1 MDFQDYWDA
10 YTASERDLFQ
20 RTCRKLLKT
29 TFIVRD
35 KNEESRKAYFFVAK
49 LPEPFSLYLGF
60 IGFDVLVD
68 RDNGVIMLRN
78 CADAGEY
85 GRLQAN
91 RLALRKYQSVVLC
104 CLWTM
109 YADRIKAG
117 SLAQNITVALTELN
131 FELEKFGARDL
142 IDKKPLAESLA
153 LFEKFNLVEVN
164 GKVGEDDCR
173 IRLWPSLMFAL
184 DSEEFRRFVET
195 AGKRMKVKGTA
206 SIDVDEEEG
215 NDEEDGAD
223 SAE

>member
-1 MDFQDYWDA
+1 MEFQEYWDA

-35 KNEESRKAYFFVAK
+35 QSEESRKAYFFVSK
-49 LPEPFSLYLGF
+49 LPEPFSLYFGF

-91 RLALRKYQSVVLC
+91 RISLRKYESVVLC

-117 SLAQNITVALTELN
+117 SLAQNITAALTDLN

-142 IDKKPLAESLA
+142 IDKKPLAEALA
-153 LFEKFNLVEVN
+153 LFEKFNLIDMY

-195 AGKRMKVKGTA
+195 AGKRMKVKGSLLT
-206 SIDVDEEEG
+206 DEEAGEDSG
-215 NDEEDGAD
+215 EEDH
-223 SAE
+223 AE